1 MKQTK
6 LYIIVLMC
14 SAVMMA
20 LSAAAFAQT
29 PRLRASNS
37 QVRSLLS
44 RIDSET
50 SAFRDLMDTAA
61 PSTFNNANGDERILD
76 LVGNLQTSVQTV
88 RSTFNSRRTMGAELT
103 DLLDRAG
110 RVDRFVTRNRLT
122 GRNRSQ
128 WNILKSDINTL
139 ARYYQITWNWQQAS
153 TANIPPATN
162 PYTATDYQLRSLI
175 GRIETKTNSFRRAM
189 NISLDNSAI
198 NNTNR
203 EDSVNAYVRDFENAT
218 DRLKESFNGRRSTA
232 ADATEVLNRGLFID
246 RFMANNRQSRSAM
259 LEWSSLRSDLN
270 TLATYYSLSWNWNQ
284 QLPTYPIDQYPTD
297 RGGNGRIENR
307 LTGTYRLN
315 TSMSDNVR
323 NVVDN
328 SVRTY
333 PADQQ
338 DRVRRGLERRLAS
351 PEMIAIQLVGRSVTL
366 ASSAAPQVTFDADN
380 VARSETNDRGRTVKT
395 TSTLD
400 NNGLMISYEGDRAND
415 FYVTFSPG
423 MNGRLNVSRRLFLE
437 NQNKT
442 ITVSSV
448 YDRVSDV
455 AQWSTVNS
463 GPVVSDTP
471 VGVGDFF
478 IPNGTRISARLRG
491 TISTAASQSG
501 DRFTMDV
508 VAPGQYNGAVIE
520 GRVSQAANSG
530 RISGRANV
538 SVDFDTITMNGRT
551 YRFAGIVNSVTAV
564 NGDSVSVNNEGQVRD
579 SNQTTKTVTRAGIG
593 AVIGAIIGGLAGG
606 GQGAAI
612 GAGVGAGAGAG
623 SVLVTGRD
631 RIELGTGSTFD
642 ITATAPS
649 GVTARP

>member
-1 MKQTK
+1 
-6 LYIIVLMC
+6 
-14 SAVMMA
+14 MA
-20 LSAAAFAQT
+20 LSAAASAQT

-153 TANIPPATN
+153 TASIPQTTN

-175 GRIETKTNSFRRAM
+175 GRIETKTNSYRRAM

-478 IPNGTRISARLRG
+478 IPNGTRITARLRG